1 MSACLRGVVLLFL
14 WVVAAAAQEDKLQL
28 EPVVVTATRLA
39 QPLGDVPAAVSVVEG
54 LDVQG
59 AQRGVGLEESLDRV
73 PGVLVQSSDNFAQ
86 DVRIQIRGFG
96 TRAAFGIREVRVLL
110 DGLPETQPDGQT
122 QIDDIDLGSIER
134 IEVLRG
140 PAGALYGNASGGVI
154 QLFSE
159 DAPPVPTATL
169 TLSGGS
175 YSFGKYQLEGGAR
188 AGKASAYAFGSYL
201 QLGGYRRHSDTESG
215 TWLAK
220 LRYDFT
226 DDTDLTLLAN
236 GVNTPVAAD
245 PGGLTAAQVAE
256 DPRQARDLNLIL
268 DAGESVRQARF
279 GTTLN
284 HRGDATDLNAYAYV
298 ITRDFDSALP
308 ILPAAG
314 DGIVTFNRVAPGGGA
329 RWTLFAPVF
338 GFDQTLTL
346 GLDLQYQDDDRSR
359 SPNVDGQPGARSVRQ
374 REQVGG
380 VGPYAREAVML
391 RDDLEL
397 SAGLRYDA
405 VFFDVNVDTPPGSDE
420 SGSRTFDQLSP
431 TGGIRWTWL
440 HGRPAV
446 LREGSVYAS
455 IGSAFQTPTTT
466 ELANPDGPGFNP
478 DLQPQTAVTY
488 EIGGRAHWPGS
499 LITEAAT
506 YYIEVDDELVPFES
520 ASGRAAFRNAGRSR
534 RYGLELDWQAR
545 PLAPLRWSG
554 AVTLLNAE
562 YTDYTVGD
570 ENFAGNDEP
579 GIPRWWI
586 YQELRYDHPL
596 GIFAAVEAFL
606 VDGYFVNDANSAST
620 STYELINLRVGYQA
634 DIGEHWSVA
643 PYIGLNNLASQHYS
657 GTTRLNAL
665 GGRYFEPAPTFNS
678 YAGIAVIA
686 RL

>member
-1 MSACLRGVVLLFL
+1 MLLCAIST
-14 WVVAAAAQEDKLQL
+14 VVAAQESSLQL

-59 AQRGVGLEESLDRV
+59 GQRGVGLEESLDRV
-73 PGVLVQSSDNFAQ
+73 PGVLVQSSENFAQ

-110 DGLPETQPDGQT
+110 DGFPETQPDGQT

-169 TLSGGS
+169 TVTGGS
-175 YSFGKYQLEGGAR
+175 YAFGKYQLEGGAR
-188 AGKASAYAFGSYL
+188 AGRASAYAFGSYL
-201 QLGGYRRHSDTESG
+201 QLGGYRDHSDTESG

-226 DDTDLTLLAN
+226 DATALTLLAN
-236 GVNTPVAAD
+236 GVDTPVADD
-245 PGGLTAAQVAE
+245 PGGLTAEQVAE
-256 DPRQARDLNLIL
+256 DPRQARELNQLL
-268 DAGESVRQARF
+268 DAGERVQQARF
-279 GTTLN
+279 GFTLT
-284 HRGDATDLNAYAYV
+284 HRAAASDLNAYGYV

-314 DGIVTFNRVAPGGGA
+314 DGIVTFDRVAPGGGA
-329 RWTLFAPVF
+329 RWTLFAPVL
-338 GFDQTLTL
+338 GVEQTLTL

-359 SPNVDGQPGARSVRQ
+359 FPNVDGRAGPLSVRQ
-374 REQVGG
+374 REQVGS
-380 VGPYAREAVML
+380 VGPYLREAVLL

-405 VFFDVNVDTPPGSDE
+405 VWFDVGVDTPPGSDE
-420 SGSRTFDQLSP
+420 SGSRTFTQLSP
-431 TGGIRWTWL
+431 TGGVRWSWL
-440 HGRPAV
+440 RDRPAV
-446 LREGSVYAS
+446 LRDLSVYAT
-455 IGSAFQTPTTT
+455 IGTAFQTPTTT
-466 ELANPDGPGFNP
+466 ELGNPNGPGFNP
-478 DLQPQTAVTY
+478 DIQPQTSVTY

-499 LITEAAT
+499 LITEAST
-506 YYIEVDDELVPFES
+506 YYITVDDELVQFES
-520 ASGRAAFRNAGRSR
+520 PNGRAAFRNAGRSR

-545 PLAPLRWSG
+545 PLTPLRWSG
-554 AVTLLNAE
+554 AVTLLRSE
-562 YTDYTVGD
+562 YTDYQVGD
-570 ENFAGNDEP
+570 LNFAGNDEP
-579 GIPRWWI
+579 GIPQWWI

-596 GIFAAVEAFL
+596 GIFAALEAFL
-606 VDGYFVNDANSAST
+606 VDGYFVNDANTAST
-620 STYELINLRVGYQA
+620 ATYELVNLRLGYQA
-634 DIGEHWSVA
+634 TLGDHWTVA
-643 PYIGLNNLASQHYS
+643 PFVGFNNLANQSYI
-657 GTTRLNAL
+657 GTARLNAL

-678 YAGIAVIA
+678 YAGIALIA
-686 RL
+686 HL

>member
-1 MSACLRGVVLLFL
+1 M
-14 WVVAAAAQEDKLQL
+14 
-28 EPVVVTATRLA
+28 VTATRLA

-59 AQRGVGLEESLDRV
+59 GQRGVGLEESLDRV
-73 PGVLVQSSDNFAQ
+73 PGVLVQSSENFAQ

-110 DGLPETQPDGQT
+110 DGFPETQPDGQT

-159 DAPPVPTATL
+159 AAPPVPTATL

-220 LRYDFT
+220 LRYDF
-226 DDTDLTLLAN
+226 DDATDLTLLAN
-236 GVNTPVAAD
+236 GVDTPVAAD
-245 PGGLTAAQVAE
+245 PGGLTAEQVAE
-256 DPRQARDLNLIL
+256 DPRQARELNLLL

-279 GTTLN
+279 GATLN
-284 HRGDATDLNAYAYV
+284 RRGESSDLNVYAYV

-308 ILPAAG
+308 ILPQAG
-314 DGIVTFNRVAPGGGA
+314 DGIVTFNRVAPGGGV
-329 RWTLFAPVF
+329 RWTLFTPVL

-346 GLDLQYQDDDRSR
+346 GLDAQYQDDDRSR
-359 SPNVDGQPGARSVRQ
+359 SPNLDGEPGALSVRQ
-374 REQVGG
+374 REQVGS
-380 VGPYAREAVML
+380 VGPYLREAVLL
-391 RDDLEL
+391 RPDLEL

-405 VFFDVNVDTPPGSDE
+405 VFFDVGVDTPPDSDE
-420 SGSRTFDQLSP
+420 SGSRTFGQLSP

-440 HGRPAV
+440 DGRPQV
-446 LREGSVYAS
+446 LRDLSLFAT
-455 IGSAFQTPTTT
+455 IGTAFQTPTTT
-466 ELANPDGPGFNP
+466 ELANPDGVGFNP
-478 DLQPQTAVTY
+478 DVQPQTSVTY
-488 EIGGRAHWPGS
+488 ELGGRAHWPGN
-499 LITEAAT
+499 LITEASA
-506 YYIEVDDELVPFES
+506 YYIEVDDELIQFES
-520 ASGRAAFRNAGRSR
+520 PSGRQAYRNAGHSR

-545 PLAPLRWSG
+545 LFAPLRWSG
-554 AVTLLNAE
+554 AVTLLKSE
-562 YTDYTVGD
+562 YTDYQVG
-570 ENFAGNDEP
+570 EMNFAGNDEP
-579 GIPRWWI
+579 GIPQWWI

-596 GIFAAVEAFL
+596 GFFAALEAFL

-620 STYELINLRVGYQA
+620 SAYELVNLRVGYQA
-634 DIGEHWSVA
+634 DLGDHWSVA
-643 PYIGLNNLASQHYS
+643 PFVGLNNLASQHYI